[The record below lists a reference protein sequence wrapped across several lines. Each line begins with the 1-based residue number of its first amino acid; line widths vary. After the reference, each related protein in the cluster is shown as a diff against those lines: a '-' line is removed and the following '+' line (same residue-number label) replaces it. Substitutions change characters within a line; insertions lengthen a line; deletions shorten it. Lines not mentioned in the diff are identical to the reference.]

1 MFLVSL
7 GYTLKQLFTSE
18 TVEVVDIYLAALWL
32 SKYPIL
38 FTFTLVNN
46 CQLIHCK

>member
-18 TVEVVDIYLAALWL
+18 VVEVVNIYLAALL
-32 SKYPIL
+32 HL
-38 FTFTLVNN
+38 HFGE
-46 CQLIHCK
+46 

>member
-18 TVEVVDIYLAALWL
+18 TEEVVNIYLSFAA
-32 SKYPIL
+32 
-38 FTFTLVNN
+38 
-46 CQLIHCK
+46 Q

>member
-18 TVEVVDIYLAALWL
+18 TVEVVNIYLAALQL

-38 FTFTLVNN
+38 FTFTLVND
-46 CQLIHCK
+46 C

>member
-18 TVEVVDIYLAALWL
+18 TVEVVDIYLAALRL
-32 SKYPIL
+32 SKYPTL
-38 FTFTLVNN
+38 FTSTLANN
-46 CQLIHCK
+46 C